1 MSINES
7 ARFKQTRDAH
17 RAELAED
24 YVEAILDLIDE
35 DGDAKLTEIAIRL
48 GVTHPS
54 AFKALRKL
62 ETEGLVTLTPYK
74 PVILTEKGQLLAEQ
88 CRDRHET
95 VLAFLE
101 SIGVPREQAELDA
114 EGIEHHVSETTIEA
128 FRRVLGQS

>member
-88 CRDRHET
+88 CRDRHEPS
-95 VLAFLE
+95 LH
-101 SIGVPREQAELDA
+101 S
-114 EGIEHHVSETTIEA
+114 
-128 FRRVLGQS
+128 